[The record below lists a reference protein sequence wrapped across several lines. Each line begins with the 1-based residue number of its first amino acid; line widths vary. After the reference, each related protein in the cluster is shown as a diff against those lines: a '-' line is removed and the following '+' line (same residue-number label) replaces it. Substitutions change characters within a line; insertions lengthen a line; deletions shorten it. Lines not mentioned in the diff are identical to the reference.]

1 MKKVT
6 TTMSLLNKETAAS
19 AAAPA
24 FEAEGDNTAVTAPA
38 AAKVEAKA
46 ATKTQ
51 PTTAVATTNQSAT
64 AVAIAQSM
72 QAMTAFKD
80 VLPVDYNTL
89 AQIIANQGN
98 FIDRETKVV
107 LGDTVFFELLSY
119 QDSYVIS
126 PGSDDAP
133 DDLVRYSDDGVT
145 CSDGTDVQAH
155 LAELKKDWPKAA
167 VKQRVVV
174 VGAIESASKS
184 DKLNGSLV
192 QFDLSPASRTM
203 WQRYLANAAYG
214 LKLQRYTLDT
224 VKRIKATTEIKTKGN
239 DSFTQASFDVAPA

>member
-1 MKKVT
+1 
-6 TTMSLLNKETAAS
+6 MSLLNKETTAS
-19 AAAPA
+19 ANAAPA
-24 FEAEGDNTAVTAPA
+24 FEAEADTATTATTKVEVKADTKVKPA
-38 AAKVEAKA
+38 A
-46 ATKTQ
+46 
-51 PTTAVATTNQSAT
+51 TTAVATTNHSAT

-80 VLPVDYNTL
+80 ALHVDYNTL
-89 AQIIANQGN
+89 AQVIANQGN

-214 LKLQRYTLDT
+214 LKLGKFTADS